1 MKATMI
7 TLAAVL
13 SLFANVVLAGNDL
26 IDTPSPSSF
35 NRSAIVTLT
44 PIIPAEAT
52 FEDEAVIAAFA
63 CFVPVVPSEATF
75 EETVSDTVN
84 VKAFAPVLMAEADFE

>member
-1 MKATMI
+1 MI

-13 SLFANVVLAGNDL
+13 TLFANILVAGNDL

-44 PIIPAEAT
+44 PVIPAEAT
-52 FEDEAVIAAFA
+52 FEDASFPVEFTGFA
-63 CFVPVVPSEATF
+63 PVVPTEAGF
-75 EETVSDTVN
+75 EENISDTLN
-84 VKAFAPVLMAEADFE
+84 VKAFAPALPVEADFE